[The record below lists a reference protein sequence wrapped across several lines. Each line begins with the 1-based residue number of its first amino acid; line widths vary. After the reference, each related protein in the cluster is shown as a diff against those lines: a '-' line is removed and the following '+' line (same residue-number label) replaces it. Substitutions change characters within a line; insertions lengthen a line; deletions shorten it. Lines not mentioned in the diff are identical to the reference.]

1 VVKRKTNT
9 NIRKLKA
16 HKAEAQKPKPLWLA
30 CALVVACSLLGFVVP
45 KFLFKI

>member
-1 VVKRKTNT
+1 MIAANLLAFSDKQTP

-30 CALVVACSLLGFVVP
+30 CALVVACS
-45 KFLFKI
+45 